1 MNKKINTIGFIFLFV
16 FLISAVSAANIEN
29 ETSDS
34 ISQPEPCEDLSKI
47 SVENNGV
54 EKLEVENVEKL
65 SASKDTQKVVK
76 KKKNDKPG
84 LFKRMGMK
92 VKEIFSELK
101 KVDWPTFGK
110 VVKQTG
116 VVIAVVVIFL
126 VIIFGF
132 NTGLQELLKL
142 MTNR

>member
-1 MNKKINTIGFIFLFV
+1 MKKDKTEATGFL
-16 FLISAVSAANIEN
+16 ATD
-29 ETSDS
+29 TS
-34 ISQPEPCEDLSKI
+34 
-47 SVENNGV
+47 
-54 EKLEVENVEKL
+54 EK
-65 SASKDTQKVVK
+65 KVVK

-116 VVIAVVVIFL
+116 IVIAVVVIFL
-126 VIIFGF
+126 IIIFGF

>member
-1 MNKKINTIGFIFLFV
+1 MM
-16 FLISAVSAANIEN
+16 
-29 ETSDS
+29 
-34 ISQPEPCEDLSKI
+34 
-47 SVENNGV
+47 
-54 EKLEVENVEKL
+54 
-65 SASKDTQKVVK
+65 K

-84 LFKRMGMK
+84 LFKRMGIK

-116 VVIAVVVIFL
+116 IVIAVVVIFL
-126 VIIFGF
+126 IIIFGF

>member
-1 MNKKINTIGFIFLFV
+1 
-16 FLISAVSAANIEN
+16 
-29 ETSDS
+29 
-34 ISQPEPCEDLSKI
+34 
-47 SVENNGV
+47 
-54 EKLEVENVEKL
+54 
-65 SASKDTQKVVK
+65 
-76 KKKNDKPG
+76 
-84 LFKRMGMK
+84 MK